1 MTICRP
7 MRSALGCDAW
17 ASDGGLLTCRILMP
31 QSGSMAARHLRFRS
45 IAPALGVGVLL
56 TLLCGSAA
64 GFPAQSSILRIS
76 VEQDFSTDPN
86 AGALE
91 IDSATCAKLVS
102 YPDREPPAGSR
113 VIPEVAT
120 ALPRISRNGRTFT
133 FTIRRGLKFSDGSP
147 VTARSFVHMINR
159 VHRPTELPVRGFFL
173 ADIEGAL
180 EAHEGKAHDVSGAI
194 ARGNQ
199 LIIRRVDRGGDFK
212 ELTAGNFVARLA
224 MPLFCAL
231 PTELPQTEVD
241 AVPSAGPYYVA
252 SHVPNRTVLLRRN
265 PHYGGQRRR
274 AFDSILFTIGVD
286 RETTLQ
292 RAEEGSVDV
301 VLPSEFP
308 PGAAKRLA
316 AEYRVN
322 RSQFFAKPQVSMR
335 YLALNVARPLF
346 RNNPLLRRAVNYALD
361 RKALRRVPGTFAGTA
376 ATHYLPP
383 GVRGS
388 RPTHVYP
395 TGRPD
400 LATAKRLARGRTK
413 GGRAV
418 LYTCNTP
425 ICAAQA
431 AIIRRN
437 LAAIGLDVAV
447 NQFPRDIQVQ
457 KQSRPGEP
465 YDIAFERWV
474 VDYPDPANFIDTL
487 LQPGLVNFSHFS
499 DPKYLRRIDAASKLV
514 GTARAQA
521 YGALDLELARNAAP
535 LAALLYDNN
544 RFFVAKRIGCVVYNP
559 ASFELNLAAL
569 CRR

>member
-1 MTICRP
+1 
-7 MRSALGCDAW
+7 
-17 ASDGGLLTCRILMP
+17 
-31 QSGSMAARHLRFRS
+31 MAARLLLLRGV
-45 IAPALGVGVLL
+45 ATLGVGLLL
-56 TLLCGSAA
+56 TLLSGSAA
-64 GFPAQSSILRIS
+64 GSSTQSGVLRIS

-86 AGALE
+86 AGGLQ

-113 VIPEVAT
+113 LVPEVAT
-120 ALPRISRNGRTFT
+120 TLPHISRDGHTFT

-159 VHRPTELPVRGFFL
+159 VHRPTELPVRGFWL
-173 ADIEGAL
+173 ADVDGAL
-180 EAHEGKAHDVSGAI
+180 EAHEGKARDVSGAI

-199 LIIRRVDRGGDFK
+199 LIIRRVDRSGEFK

-231 PTELPQTEVD
+231 PRELPQTEVD
-241 AVPSAGPYYVA
+241 TVPSAGPYYVA

-265 PHYGGQRRR
+265 PHYGGERTR
-274 AFDSILFTIGVD
+274 AFESILFTIGVD
-286 RETTLQ
+286 PETTLR

-316 AEYRVN
+316 AQYRVN
-322 RSQFFAKPQVSMR
+322 RAQFFAKPQVSLR

-346 RNNPLLRRAVNYALD
+346 RNNLALRQAVNYALD
-361 RKALRRVPGTFAGTA
+361 RKALRRVPGTFAGTP

-383 GVRGS
+383 GVPGS
-388 RPTHVYP
+388 RPSHVYP

-400 LATAKRLARGRTK
+400 LPMAKRLARGRTR

-425 ICAAQA
+425 TCAATA
-431 AIIRRN
+431 AITRRN
-437 LAAIGLDVAV
+437 LAEIGLDVTV
-447 NQFPRDIQVQ
+447 NQFPRDIQLQ
-457 KQSRPGEP
+457 KQSQPGEP
-465 YDIAFERWV
+465 YDIAFERWIA
-474 VDYPDPANFIDTL
+474 DYPDPANFIDGL
-487 LQPGLVNFSHFS
+487 LQPGALANFSHFS
-499 DPKYLRRIDAASKLV
+499 DAKYVRRIDAASRLV
-514 GTARAQA
+514 GPARVQT
-521 YGALDLELARNAAP
+521 YGSLDLELASRAAP

-544 RFFVAKRIGCVVYNP
+544 RFFVSKRIGCVVYNS
-559 ASFELNLAAL
+559 ATFELNLAAL
-569 CRR
+569 CPR